1 MESVWSKVLIQSLSV
16 SVVILAVLLVR
27 GIAMRKVPK
36 KYVFLLW
43 AIVGLRL
50 LIPVGITTSIDWFQ
64 KVPDK
69 MEQSTEKGVEKE
81 NLAQKEGKVE
91 SAGIIEEKTTN
102 AGTQNSQSAS
112 ANSSQTV
119 KSKESQKLSVE
130 RFFSQV
136 RQRITSEKVIQVTA
150 YLWIGGMV
158 LFGMWNLLMC
168 VRMKKRLQQAV
179 VYKDNIYECDKIG
192 SPFVMGLVRPRIY
205 IPFRLRE
212 EELAYILKHEQ
223 YHIMR
228 KDYLA
233 KLVACILLEIYWF
246 HPLVWMAYF
255 FMVRDMEM
263 SCDEYVVQTMGNEIK
278 KEYSASLLAFATNT
292 RRMSMGMLA
301 FGESGTRKRVKHILN
316 SKKTAKWVGAV
327 GVILVFV
334 TGIFC
339 FVTSEIGEPIKNVA
353 KGEELKVEEE
363 ENAEKQ
369 ESLSTVSTLTKGYQL
384 EVPASWEKKEDTD
397 IPLTKYYEKKTKV
410 ASIEEFQESWY
421 ATSVHSIVTNL
432 YGMHASLVKQEII
445 RQEDGFTLVKIL
457 VEYEPSAPE
466 QKKGKESWQ
475 EKHYLLMNG
484 TDTFYDLWVNTEKLS
499 EGTIAELVEH
509 FHVTSEKEGQKEI
522 ETGEFYT
529 VKADVTGDGIEDE
542 IKINISKEVI
552 EPSTEEEENVVEV
565 ISGATGKVV
574 YTMGNM
580 NDINLVHMGYNSL
593 YLYHGEDKDYL
604 LNWKPTMYQGMACYQ
619 YEIFTVNESE
629 KKDVVEKEEFSF
641 DLNHMKKSQ
650 IKGYKDFIE
659 KINNRL
665 ENSVVLISTLD
676 AKLVTYNDSPDHL
689 LLFDPSDDLD
699 TMNAINGGN

>member
-397 IPLTKYYEKKTKV
+397 IPLTKYY
-410 ASIEEFQESWY
+410 
-421 ATSVHSIVTNL
+421 
-432 YGMHASLVKQEII
+432 
-445 RQEDGFTLVKIL
+445 
-457 VEYEPSAPE
+457 
-466 QKKGKESWQ
+466 
-475 EKHYLLMNG
+475 
-484 TDTFYDLWVNTEKLS
+484 
-499 EGTIAELVEH
+499 
-509 FHVTSEKEGQKEI
+509 
-522 ETGEFYT
+522 
-529 VKADVTGDGIEDE
+529 
-542 IKINISKEVI
+542 
-552 EPSTEEEENVVEV
+552 
-565 ISGATGKVV
+565 
-574 YTMGNM
+574 
-580 NDINLVHMGYNSL
+580 
-593 YLYHGEDKDYL
+593 
-604 LNWKPTMYQGMACYQ
+604 
-619 YEIFTVNESE
+619 
-629 KKDVVEKEEFSF
+629 
-641 DLNHMKKSQ
+641 
-650 IKGYKDFIE
+650 
-659 KINNRL
+659 
-665 ENSVVLISTLD
+665 
-676 AKLVTYNDSPDHL
+676 
-689 LLFDPSDDLD
+689 
-699 TMNAINGGN
+699 